1 MQTETLDPAKPLLRK
16 YKGDGSQIA
25 IAEQCNKGFAGT
37 IVLTSIF
44 LPIAWLCVTLG
55 FSILAARV
63 LEPPFIT
70 ASDAAGE
77 IVIASMSLGLIIY
90 TLAVV
95 KSLYPYL
102 KARRK
107 FLATKQE
114 AEYWLANTELRFA
127 CRKPRTADEFKAL
140 IYAAEALDAQK
151 YREHVRVEMRKTFV
165 QLRRER
171 GFQVDA
177 EMLEKLDALTT
188 QP

>member
-1 MQTETLDPAKPLLRK
+1 MQTQMLDPAKPLLRK
-16 YKGDGSQIA
+16 YEGDGSQTA
-25 IAEQCNKGFAGT
+25 IAEQCSKGFAGT

-55 FSILAARV
+55 FSVLTARV
-63 LEPPFIT
+63 LKPPFMT

-95 KSLYPYL
+95 TSLYPYL
-102 KARRK
+102 KARRR

-114 AEYWLANTELRFA
+114 AEYWLANAELRFE
-127 CRKPRTADEFKAL
+127 CRKPRTADEFKTL

-151 YREHVRVEMRKTFV
+151 YREHVRVEMRKNLIR
-165 QLRRER
+165 LRRER
-171 GFQVDA
+171 GFQVDRQ
-177 EMLEKLDALTT
+177 MLEQLDRLTT
-188 QP
+188 QD

>member
-1 MQTETLDPAKPLLRK
+1 MQTQLIDPAKPLLRK
-16 YKGDGSQIA
+16 YEGDGSQIA
-25 IAEQCNKGFAGT
+25 IAEQYNKGYAGT

-63 LEPPFIT
+63 LKPPFMA
-70 ASDAAGE
+70 ASDAVGE
-77 IVIASMSLGLIIY
+77 VMIASMSLFLIVY

-95 KSLYPYL
+95 KSLHPYL

-107 FLATKQE
+107 FLASKQE
-114 AEYWLANTELRFA
+114 AEYWLANAELRFA
-127 CRKPRTADEFKAL
+127 CRKPRSTDEFKTL

-151 YREHVRVEMRKTFV
+151 YQEHVRVEMRKGFV

-171 GFQVDA
+171 GFQVDE
-177 EMLEKLDALTT
+177 EMLEKLDVLTT